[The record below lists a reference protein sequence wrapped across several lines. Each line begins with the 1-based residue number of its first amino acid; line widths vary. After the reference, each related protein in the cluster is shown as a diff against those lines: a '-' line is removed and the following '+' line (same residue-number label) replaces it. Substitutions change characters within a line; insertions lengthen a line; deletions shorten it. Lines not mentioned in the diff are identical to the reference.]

1 MYLQMKR
8 AALLQWAL
16 KKNKSAY
23 SESLW
28 SGWNPPI
35 TWKSPS
41 EEKNLESD
49 RVILTLTHKIHLYK
63 VKWTCKSLNPPSQIR
78 GICTIKDHLKY
89 VCLPGLFLLTIYKL
103 KQDVMKPNLITA

>member
-49 RVILTLTHKIHLYK
+49 RVILTWILPLSDTQDTPLQSQVNLQELK
-63 VKWTCKSLNPPSQIR
+63 PSIS
-78 GICTIKDHLKY
+78 
-89 VCLPGLFLLTIYKL
+89 
-103 KQDVMKPNLITA
+103 N